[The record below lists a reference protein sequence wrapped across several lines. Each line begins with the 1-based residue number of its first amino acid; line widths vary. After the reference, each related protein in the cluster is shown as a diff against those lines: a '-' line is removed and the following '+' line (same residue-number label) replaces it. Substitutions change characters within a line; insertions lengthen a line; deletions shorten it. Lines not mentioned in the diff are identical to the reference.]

1 MIPRGFLDRLAAEHG
16 VTKTSL
22 TVRGGTTD
30 PLRVDQWTNHTIAA
44 WFRDELERIG
54 FDCSPVTTPGERRR
68 TIHNRGSHYALLGR
82 PKPNGETYTNTA
94 ENDDWLSGTA
104 SKAARWLED
113 ENGNPYVPFE
123 VIADER
129 NAEPVIRWWSRSVPH
144 GFAGVGTGSIPGLD
158 DFSPEAFLTGFDGV
172 QPYHLAII
180 GEKSSL
186 DPVLGPLAE
195 EYRADLYLPTG
206 HISDSY
212 LYDLARISAVDGRPL
227 RIFYVHDCDPYGFDM
242 ARTVA
247 YKVGLLVM
255 FGFPGLDAQLY
266 RVALTPDQV
275 KDLGLPSAPFGDE
288 GTTRRDKWRAAW
300 GIDQTEVDA
309 LATAAAGP
317 GADRPRRPRRVLRP
331 QPLPPRARGEVTLAG

>member
-1 MIPRGFLDRLAAEHG
+1 
-16 VTKTSL
+16 
-22 TVRGGTTD
+22 
-30 PLRVDQWTNHTIAA
+30 
-44 WFRDELERIG
+44 
-54 FDCSPVTTPGERRR
+54 
-68 TIHNRGSHYALLGR
+68 
-82 PKPNGETYTNTA
+82 
-94 ENDDWLSGTA
+94 
-104 SKAARWLED
+104 
-113 ENGNPYVPFE
+113 
-123 VIADER
+123 
-129 NAEPVIRWWSRSVPH
+129 VPH
-144 GFAGVGTGSIPGLD
+144 GFAGVETGSIPGLD

-309 LATAAAGP
+309 LATLQPRVLEQIVRDALDEFYDHSLSRRVREARSRWQVE
-317 GADRPRRPRRVLRP
+317 ADRALAAHLAETDAAEILAEIQQTCDHLAKLNDRLRRSAGRVALPAVPGLPIGDPAADYGCRCWPRPATWSRRSSSTRRTSVMSDPKRSHRGLSQACLSAEDDHRAMEEGNG
-331 QPLPPRARGEVTLAG
+331 LGPPVVVVGTPGRAANSHQCDQRGTP